1 MRRLVWLTLIAALAG
16 GAYYYW
22 QEQAHA
28 PAGPLWRTA
37 TVDRGP
43 LVRSINASGPVR
55 PVVLVK
61 VGTRISGNIAKL
73 NADFNQAVK
82 QGEILAELDT
92 ALIRA
97 ALAQIEAE
105 IAAARAERA
114 LAKTQHARNV
124 RLVGEGFISAS
135 VLDESAAALAARS
148 AQVDQLEARKRQEMT
163 NLDHAIIRAPID
175 GVVVARD
182 VDLGQTVAASFQ
194 TPTLFQIAGDLAHMQ
209 IETRVAEADVGELKI
224 GQRASFTVDAY
235 PNARRSALVRQIRL
249 NPTIEQNVVT
259 YNVVLD
265 TDNADGLLLPGMTA
279 QVSIELARR
288 DDVLRV
294 PNAALRFR
302 PPAAK
307 GADTGETKP
316 RAKGPTVYRTDGKT
330 LEAVSV
336 QLGATNDTHTELI
349 SGPLAAGD
357 AIVTGERIGG
367 KAEGGGNFRLRLH

>member
-1 MRRLVWLTLIAALAG
+1 MKRLLWLALIGALAYG
-16 GAYYYW
+16 GFYFW
-22 QEQAHA
+22 QTQTQA
-28 PAGPLWRTA
+28 PTGPQWRTA

-124 RLVGEGFISAS
+124 RLVDQGFIAAS

-148 AQVDQLEARKRQEMT
+148 AQVDQLEARKHQELT

-194 TPTLFQIAGDLAHMQ
+194 TPTLFQIAGDLTHMQ
-209 IETRVAEADVGELKI
+209 IETRVAEADVGELKV
-224 GQRASFTVDAY
+224 GQPASFTVDAH
-235 PNARRSALVRQIRL
+235 PSLRRSAQVRQIRL

-279 QVSIELARR
+279 QVSIELTRR

-302 PPAAK
+302 PPVDKTAEAPDAVPRSK
-307 GADTGETKP
+307 GPTLY
-316 RAKGPTVYRTDGKT
+316 RAKGKS

-336 QLGATNDTHTELI
+336 QLGATNDTHTELLD
-349 SGPLAAGD
+349 SPLAAGD
-357 AIVTGERIGG
+357 AIVIGERSGG
-367 KAEGGGNFRLRLH
+367 NTEGRGNFRLRLH